1 MNIQS
6 GNDTNIIGG
15 IINGEKVTADI
26 GGNLNIKTK
35 QNKNSYDEKNHS
47 SGINI
52 SFDGAIT
59 GSINQGNTNSKYESA
74 TNQSGIYADKEGFDI
89 YVQNNTD
96 LKGGII
102 SSETDKNKHSTST
115 LTFEDIH
122 NSAEYSSS
130 NKGINI
136 NTGKNADKKD
146 AGITPNIGMPAEDE
160 ANSDT
165 KATIAKGEIEIRDKE
180 HQKQN
185 LDELNRNTEN
195 SLNKLGEIF
204 DKETI
209 KERQELAQLFGE
221 MAYGEIHKIS
231 EKNGWQEGSI
241 EKNALHALV
250 GGIMSELSNE
260 KFLAGASSATINE
273 MVQKELSE
281 AFKDDPSMHQWAST
295 LIGSTVSQIIEG
307 NAQFGA
313 SSASSATRNNNLAE
327 SAARVAIKLNL
338 MPNPNDMISD
348 YCYVQISGG
357 VGQFLSGDLGCIID
371 KYGNLYG
378 FIQGDAGIGISPPIS
393 TDSGIGTIETNWKK
407 ENGDNDDAFISAIT
421 GGSYGA
427 GGTSLVSASVSKGVN
442 GGPLTVEVGFST
454 SAGITVYCYRYAILL
469 GNIYND

>member
-35 QNKNSYDEKNHS
+35 QDKNSYDEKNHS

-59 GSINQGNTNSKYESA
+59 GGINQGNTTSKYESA
-74 TNQSGIYADKEGFDI
+74 TNQSGIYAGNEGFDI

-102 SSETDKNKHSTST
+102 SSETDKNKLSTST

-136 NTGKNADKKD
+136 NTNKNADKKD

-165 KATIAKGEIEIRDKE
+165 KATIAKGEIEIRDKDK
-180 HQKQN
+180 QKQDIAN
-185 LDELNRNTEN
+185 LNRDTTN

-209 KERQELAQLFGE
+209 EERQELAQLF
-221 MAYGEIHKIS
+221 GEIHKIS

-281 AFKDDPSMHQWAST
+281 AFKDDPAMHQWAST

-307 NAQFGA
+307 NAQIGA

-327 SAARVAIKLNL
+327 SAARVAIKLHQL
-338 MPNPNDMISD
+338 PDPETLTSD
-348 YCYVQISGG
+348 YAYAQISGG
-357 VGQFLSGDLGCIID
+357 LGNFISADLGCIID
-371 KYGNLYG
+371 KFGNIYG
-378 FIQGDAGIGISPPIS
+378 FIQGDLGIGVS
-393 TDSGIGTIETNWKK
+393 TPVSLSKGNGYIETNWK
-407 ENGDNDDAFISAIT
+407 NDGNNNRESFIKAMT
-421 GGSYGA
+421 GTSYGA
-427 GGTSLVSASVSKGVN
+427 GGASIISTSVSKGVN
-442 GGPLTVEVGFST
+442 DGPLTIEVGIELST
-454 SAGITVYCYRYAILL
+454 GITVYCTRYAVHL
-469 GNIYND
+469 GNIYNE